1 MIIVTGAPRT
11 GTSMMM
17 QTLRILGIPITGED
31 FSKINPFIGNVKGY
45 WELPEEEISAGI
57 SNNRYEG
64 KAVKLFA
71 SGLFGTK
78 EVLINKIIY
87 CYRDEQETIASF
99 LKLIKKVPIRMEPT
113 IETAEKVVK
122 ANKEL
127 IETYLGVCTKP
138 VFRVYFTEMIT
149 EPERVISGLCS
160 FLKIQPGPGKIQ
172 ESIDNI
178 MRGE

>member
-1 MIIVTGAPRT
+1 MLIVTGAPRT
-11 GTSMMM
+11 GTSLMM

-45 WELPEEEISAGI
+45 WELPEEEISEGI

-71 SGLFGTK
+71 SGLYKTK

-87 CYRDEQETIASF
+87 CHRDEQETIASF

-113 IETAEKVVK
+113 LQTAETVVK

-127 IETYLGVCTKP
+127 IEKYLDVCTKP
-138 VFRVYFTEMIT
+138 VFRVYFKEIMET
-149 EPERVISGLCS
+149 PKVVIESLCN
-160 FLKIQPGPGKIQ
+160 FLKIQPGQGKIQ
-172 ESIDNI
+172 EAIDNI
-178 MRGE
+178 MRGD

>member
-11 GTSMMM
+11 GTSLMM
-17 QTLRILGIPITGED
+17 QTLQILGVPITGEA
-31 FSKINPFIGNVKGY
+31 FSNINPFIGNIKGY

-57 SNNRYEG
+57 TNTRYEG

-71 SGLFGTK
+71 AGLYNTK

-87 CYRDEQETIASF
+87 CHRDEQETVASF

-127 IETYLGVCTKP
+127 IESYLDVCNKP
-138 VFRVYFTEMIT
+138 VFRVYFKEMLA
-149 EPERVISGLCS
+149 EPERVISGLCA
-160 FLKIQPGPGKIQ
+160 FLKIQPGTGKIQ
-172 ESIDNI
+172 EAIDNI